1 MTFKTPTRL
10 LIFSA
15 VACVTFVMTLI
26 VLNYWESERTTL
38 VLSDKELEQTTFL
51 NQIVELAGNSLKT
64 VSVDFG
70 RWDEMAKFA
79 MHPDTQWARTNID
92 GSMPVYDID
101 AAWIFTGD
109 LRLLYS
115 FNRVNDPQLIRG
127 LPMFQQVASVLPKRP
142 YMHFFAAT
150 TKGLMEIRSAPI
162 RWQTDSLKTSSS
174 LGYFMVGRI
183 WNQGYLE
190 KLSLLTGS
198 TLTLKKATEL
208 QRDPINNDSCAI
220 AISKPLVGPDGMPAA
235 VLLGQVEVASLEDL
249 ANLSKR
255 ETIAFIVFA
264 VCVLMMSALSY
275 SSLVRKPLALITA
288 SLRTKNPAMLRD
300 LELRNNEFGEIA
312 SMIVEFFAQKS
323 RLEKEISERTRIQE
337 ALTESEEKMNQWLD
351 SLQEVVWVTDLQS
364 RCLYLNDAASRLFGR
379 DKRELLGQTLSEM
392 QLPQQAKKD
401 SIAFARVL
409 EGEVLSDY
417 EMELLRKDGT
427 RIAILL
433 SAKRLLDRDGNV
445 IGASGTAWDVTKRRQ
460 MEGALAESEERFR
473 TLVGNIPGV
482 VYRCEA
488 DAQYTMRYLSPEILN
503 LCGAPAEDFV
513 GNHVRSFADIIFPD
527 DREILSNAI
536 ATAQARRESFTVE
549 YRVLTV
555 DGSVRWVHEQG
566 KPIFDQNGKTAWID
580 GVLLD
585 ITDRKQVQ
593 QMIRDLEERNKQILN
608 AIAELIVV
616 RGPNDNIVWANQ
628 AFLNF
633 HNLTLEKLSQCERDF
648 AGNGDADVFRFGV
661 MADIPE
667 EALKRHD
674 NELRIFHTVTSP
686 IFDADGKTAMVV
698 SVSRDITDKRLTEDA
713 QHLSEQYFRT
723 MIENA
728 SDLITVFD
736 IDGRIRYQ
744 NPAVTTIL
752 GYALHEQALK
762 RFDEYVHPDDQETM
776 KMAFSESLAG
786 QQAPRPVRCRS
797 KHKNGSWV
805 TLESVGRAALDPH
818 GRPVVVASSR
828 SVDENMRVEETL
840 RESQSYLQAVFNT
853 VQAGI
858 LIVNTETNS
867 IIDANL
873 AALSLIGSSMDQI
886 IGLRLDC
893 FILSNRDTLHPSH
906 DAERASDRQ
915 RATLIRADGVRIPIY
930 QSAES
935 AMLHEHQCFVM
946 SFVLAEP
953 ERGAPPEIPA
963 PQHAPHQAT

>member
-15 VACVTFVMTLI
+15 VVCVTFVITLI
-26 VLNYWESERTTL
+26 VLNYWESQRTKL
-38 VLSDKELEQTTFL
+38 VLCDKELEQTTFL
-51 NQIVELAGNSLKT
+51 NQIVELSGNSLKT

-70 RWDEMAKFA
+70 RWDEMARFA
-79 MHPDTQWARTNID
+79 MHPDTQWARINID

-101 AAWIFTGD
+101 AAWIFAGD

-115 FNRVNDPQLIRG
+115 FNRVDDQQLIRG
-127 LPMFQQVASVLPKRP
+127 LPMFQQVAPALPKRP

-150 TKGLMEIRSAPI
+150 SKGMMEIRSALI
-162 RWQTDSLKTSSS
+162 RWQADSIGTPPS
-174 LGYFMVGRI
+174 LGYFVVGRL
-183 WNQGYLE
+183 WDQGYLDN
-190 KLSLLTGS
+190 LSLLTGS
-198 TLTLKKATEL
+198 PLILKKATGL
-208 QRDPINNDSCAI
+208 QQGSINNDSSAI
-220 AISKPLVGPDGMPAA
+220 TISKPLIGPDGIPAA
-235 VLLGQVEVASLEDL
+235 VLFGQVEVSSLEDL

-255 ETIAFIVFA
+255 ETIVFIAFA
-264 VCVLMMSALSY
+264 VGILLLSALSF

-288 SLRTKNPAMLRD
+288 GLRTKNPAMLRD

-323 RLEKEISERTRIQE
+323 GLEKEISERARIQE
-337 ALTESEEKMNQWLD
+337 ALTESGERMNQWLD
-351 SLQEVVWVTDLQS
+351 SLQEVVWVTDLQG
-364 RCLYLNDAASRLFGR
+364 RWLYLNDAASRLFGGE
-379 DKRELLGQTLSEM
+379 KRELLGRTFSEM

-401 SIAFARVL
+401 SVTFARVL

-427 RIAILL
+427 RIVVSV
-433 SAKRLLDRDGNV
+433 SAGRLLDRDSNV
-445 IGASGTAWDVTKRRQ
+445 IGASGTAWDVTKRKQ

-488 DAQYTMRYLSPEILN
+488 DARYTMRYLSPEIQN
-503 LCGAPAEDFV
+503 LCGAPAEDFI
-513 GNHVRSFADIIFPD
+513 GNRVRSFVDIIYPD
-527 DREILSNAI
+527 DREIVSNAI
-536 ATAQARRESFTVE
+536 TTAQARRESFTVE
-549 YRVLTV
+549 FRMLTV

-566 KPIFDQNGKTAWID
+566 KPIFDQNGNAAWID

-593 QMIRDLEERNKQILN
+593 QMIRDLEERNKQVLN

-616 RGPNDNIVWANQ
+616 RGPNDNIIWANQ
-628 AFLNF
+628 AFLDF
-633 HNLTLEKLSQCERDF
+633 HNLTLEDLSQRERDF
-648 AGNGDADVFRFGV
+648 AGNGDADVFRFG
-661 MADIPE
+661 ATSDIPE
-667 EALKRHD
+667 ETLKRYD
-674 NELRIFHTVTSP
+674 GESRIFHTVKSP
-686 IFDADGKTAMVV
+686 IFDADGKTVMAV

-744 NPAVTTIL
+744 NPAVTPLL

-762 RFDEYVHPDDQETM
+762 RLDEYVHPDDQEIIRT
-776 KMAFSESLAG
+776 AFSEALAG

-797 KHKNGSWV
+797 RHKNGSWV

-818 GRPVVVASSR
+818 GMPVVVTSSR
-828 SVDENMRVEETL
+828 SVDESMHAEETL

-858 LIVNTETNS
+858 LIVNAETNN

-873 AALSLIGSSMDQI
+873 AALSLIGLPMDKVLGVSLSS
-886 IGLRLDC
+886 
-893 FILSNRDTLHPSH
+893 FIPSDKDTLHLPHEAGGSS
-906 DAERASDRQ
+906 ERQ
-915 RATLIRADGVRIPIY
+915 KATLITADREHIPIY
-930 QSAES
+930 QSADTTT
-935 AMLHEHQCFVM
+935 LHEHECLVI
-946 SFVLAEP
+946 SFVPAKPEP
-953 ERGAPPEIPA
+953 GASATTPT
-963 PQHAPHQAT
+963 PQSVPQQAT